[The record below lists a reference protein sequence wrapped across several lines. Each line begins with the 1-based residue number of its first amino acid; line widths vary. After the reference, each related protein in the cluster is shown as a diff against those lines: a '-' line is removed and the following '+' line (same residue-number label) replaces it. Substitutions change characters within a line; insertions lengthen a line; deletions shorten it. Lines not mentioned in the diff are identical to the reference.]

1 MKTMKLNAIA
11 IASAAI
17 LFSCSTDAPQEEKV
31 TYNYPDSR
39 QDTTVVDDYFGTQ
52 IADPYRWL
60 EDDTSAETGAWVAAQ
75 NAVTNDYL
83 DKIPFRG
90 KLKEQLTNLWD
101 YETIGTPSKH
111 GDYYIYSKNDGKQ
124 NQSVYYVKKGEDGTE
139 EILLDPNNMSED
151 GTTSVGG
158 LSVSKDHKLMAYM
171 VSESG
176 SDWKEIVVMNLE
188 TKEMLT
194 DKVLW
199 SKFSGISWNGNG
211 FYYSGYDAP
220 EKGKEFSNKN
230 EYHKVFYHQ
239 IGTSQTE
246 DKIVFEDKEHPL
258 RNHYGGVSEDS
269 HFLMIS
275 GSEGTSGNSM
285 HIKDL
290 TKPESDFVT
299 FVDDFDNDSYLMDN
313 IDETLLIFTNY
324 NAPNKRVVQ
333 TTMDKPNKEDWTD
346 FIQTK
351 DYVLEHVSTVGDK
364 MFASYLK
371 DVQSKIEV
379 YGMDGTYI
387 KDLELPGIG
396 ISGGVGGNKGENT
409 GYYSFTS
416 FTTPRSSYK
425 INIDDLSTEL
435 FFKPAINFKSD
446 DYVTEQVRF
455 KSKDGEEIPMFVTHK
470 KGLKMDGANPT
481 LLYGYG
487 GFQISIKPSFSVTN
501 AVFMQNGGIYAVV
514 TLRGGNEYGEA
525 WHEAGML
532 NKKQNVFN
540 DFIAAGNYLKNN
552 KYTSTEKLA
561 IHGRSNGGLL
571 VGAVMTQAPNLA
583 AVALPGVGVLDMLRY
598 HKFTIGWAWAT
609 EYGSSDNESDFNNL
623 MTYSPLHNVNPVDYP
638 ATMIMTADHD
648 DRVVPAHSFKFAAEL
663 QKQNTSNN
671 PMLIRIEAK
680 AGHGSGKPKNKLV
693 DEWADVWSFT
703 FFNLGVD
710 IK

>member
-1 MKTMKLNAIA
+1 MKLNVIA

-17 LFSCSTDAPQEEKV
+17 LFACSSEAPKEEQV
-31 TYNYPDSR
+31 NYNYPDTH
-39 QDTTVVDDYFGTQ
+39 QDSTVVDDYFGTQ

-60 EDDTSAETGAWVAAQ
+60 EDDTSAETGAWVTAQ

-83 DKIPFRG
+83 SKIPFRE

-101 YETIGTPSKH
+101 YESKSTPSKH
-111 GDYYIYSKNDGKQ
+111 GDFYIYSKNDGKQ
-124 NQSVYYVKKGEDGTE
+124 NQSVYYIKKGEDGAE
-139 EILLDPNNMSED
+139 EVLLDPNAMSTD
-151 GTTSVGG
+151 GTTSIGG
-158 LSVSKDHKLMAYM
+158 LSVSKDHQLMAYM

-176 SDWKEIVVMNLE
+176 SDWKEIVVMDLN
-188 TKEMLT
+188 TKEMLE

-199 SKFSGISWNGNG
+199 SKFSGISWFKNG

-230 EYHKVFYHQ
+230 EYHKIFYHT
-239 IGTSQTE
+239 IGTDQTE
-246 DKIVFEDKEHPL
+246 DKIVFQDKKHPL
-258 RNHYGGVSEDS
+258 RNHYASVTEDG
-269 HFLMIS
+269 HFLTVS
-275 GSEGTSGNSM
+275 GSEGTSGNSL

-290 TKPESDFVT
+290 SEGDSQFIPLVS
-299 FVDDFDNDSYLMDN
+299 DFDNDSYLMDN
-313 IDETLLIFTNY
+313 HGDKLLIFTNY
-324 NAPNKRVVQ
+324 NAPNKRVAI
-333 TTMDKPNKEDWTD
+333 TTLMNPEKDSWKD
-346 FIQTK
+346 FIPEK
-351 DYVLEHVSTVGDK
+351 NYVLESVSTVGDK
-364 MFASYLK
+364 MFAKYLK
-371 DVQSKIEV
+371 DVQSKIEILK
-379 YGMDGTYI
+379 MDGSYI

-396 ISGGVGGNKGENT
+396 ICSGVSGDKGENT

-425 INIDDLSTEL
+425 LNTDDLTSEL
-435 FFKPAINFKSD
+435 YFKPAINFNPD

-455 KSKDGEEIPMFVTHK
+455 KSKDGESIPMFVTHK
-470 KGLKMDGANPT
+470 KGLKMDGSNPT

-532 NKKQNVFN
+532 NNKQNVFN
-540 DFIAAGNYLKNN
+540 DFIAAGNYLKDN

-571 VGAVMTQAPNLA
+571 VGATMTQEPNLA

-609 EYGSSDNESDFNNL
+609 EYGSSDKEEDFKNL
-623 MTYSPLHNVNPVDYP
+623 ITYSPLHNVKQVAYP

-680 AGHGSGKPKNKLV
+680 AGHGSGKPKNKLI
-693 DEWADVWSFT
+693 DEWADVWAFT
-703 FFNLGVD
+703 FFNLGVE